1 VSQQSA
7 AGLGLLNTLRL
18 GLFQACLGCL
28 AVIFAGMLNR
38 VMISEL
44 AFPGLLVGG
53 ALACEQ
59 FVAPARVW
67 FGQISDSQPL
77 AGHRRLPYIWI
88 GTAAFCSLA
97 VLSIPLI
104 FRVAALLAAG
114 SKLELAAGVLALCG
128 LFALYGLAVSL
139 ATTPY
144 LALVIDRTNE
154 QERPRAVGLI
164 WCLLTV
170 GIVVGAIAIS
180 ISLRS
185 LDGVTDPALLQPVLF
200 NFMLR
205 VALVVGLLTFVAT
218 FDMEPDG
225 LKPNWIKADGIKPDS
240 IQPDSIQLD
249 SIKLDSLKLD
259 SLEPQAAAAVVS
271 SGEPHAGPGP
281 ASREDA
287 ITLAQSWALI
297 TSSRQVLVFFAF
309 LVMFTL
315 ALFLQDPILESY
327 GAEVF
332 GMPIAAT
339 ASLNAVWGI
348 GTLVGLLLAGFWLG
362 PKLGKLTS
370 ARLGCQ
376 LMLVTL
382 VLLLLAGL
390 TGRVPVLQTVML
402 LFGLAAGIAT
412 NSALV
417 LMLDLTLPQAAG
429 TFVGVWGLAQALSRA
444 IGKVLGGGLLD
455 LGRWLQ
461 AVLHLG
467 SSAYPAYALV
477 LTVEIL
483 VAIGALVL
491 LARLNLRQFREDTG
505 RSLVRVMS
513 LELG

>member
-1 VSQQSA
+1 MSQPSGP
-7 AGLGLLNTLRL
+7 GLGLWNTLRL

-44 AFPGLLVGG
+44 GFPGLLVGG

-77 AGHRRLPYIWI
+77 GGRRRLPYIWI

-104 FRVAALLAAG
+104 FRVAALLADG
-114 SKLELAAGVLALCG
+114 SRLALAAGVLALCG

-139 ATTPY
+139 ASTPY

-170 GIVVGAIAIS
+170 GIVVGAIAIA
-180 ISLRS
+180 ISLRN

-200 NFMLR
+200 TFMLR

-218 FDMEPDG
+218 FGMETDG
-225 LKPNWIKADGIKPDS
+225 MGADCIKSDG
-240 IQPDSIQLD
+240 IQLD
-249 SIKLDSLKLD
+249 GIQQQASSAPLS
-259 SLEPQAAAAVVS
+259 SSEPSTAPAA
-271 SGEPHAGPGP
+271 SG
-281 ASREDA
+281 RDDA
-287 ITLAQSWALI
+287 ISLAQSWALI
-297 TSSRQVLVFFAF
+297 TSSRQVLVFFSF

-315 ALFLQDPILESY
+315 GLFLQDPILESY

-339 ASLNAVWGI
+339 ASLNAVWGM
-348 GTLVGLLLAGFWLG
+348 GTLAGLLMAGFWLG
-362 PKLGKLTS
+362 PKLGKLAS

-376 LMLVTL
+376 LMVATL

-390 TGRVPVLQTVML
+390 TGRVPVLQAVML

-412 NSALV
+412 NSSLV

-444 IGKVLGGGLLD
+444 LGKVLGGGLLD

-461 AVLHLG
+461 AILHLG

-477 LTVEIL
+477 LAVEIL

-505 RSLVRVMS
+505 RSLVRVLS

>member
-1 VSQQSA
+1 VSQPSGP
-7 AGLGLLNTLRL
+7 GLGLWNTLRL

-44 AFPGLLVGG
+44 GFPGLLVGG

-77 AGHRRLPYIWI
+77 GGRRRLPYIWI

-97 VLSIPLI
+97 LLSIPLI
-104 FRVAALLAAG
+104 FRVAALLADG
-114 SKLELAAGVLALCG
+114 SRLALAAGVLALCG

-139 ATTPY
+139 ASTPY

-170 GIVVGAIAIS
+170 GIVVGAIAIA
-180 ISLRS
+180 ISLRN

-200 NFMLR
+200 TFMLR

-218 FDMEPDG
+218 FGMEPDG
-225 LKPNWIKADGIKPDS
+225 MGADCIKSDCIKSDG
-240 IQPDSIQLD
+240 IQLD
-249 SIKLDSLKLD
+249 GIQS
-259 SLEPQAAAAVVS
+259 QAAAAPLS
-271 SGEPHAGPGP
+271 SSEPSTPP
-281 ASREDA
+281 AALVRDDA
-287 ITLAQSWALI
+287 ISLAQSWELI
-297 TSSRQVLVFFAF
+297 TSSRQVLVFFSF

-315 ALFLQDPILESY
+315 GLFLQDPILESY

-339 ASLNAVWGI
+339 ASLNAVWGM
-348 GTLVGLLLAGFWLG
+348 GTLAGLLMAGFWLG
-362 PKLGKLTS
+362 PKLGKLAS

-376 LMLVTL
+376 LMVATL
-382 VLLLLAGL
+382 LLLLLAGL
-390 TGRVPVLQTVML
+390 TGRVPVLQAVML

-412 NSALV
+412 NSSLV

-444 IGKVLGGGLLD
+444 LGKVLGGGLLD

-461 AVLHLG
+461 AILHLG

-477 LTVEIL
+477 LAVEIL

-505 RSLVRVMS
+505 RSLVRVLS